1 MLGEVLGVN
10 LVDLTELGHVSD
22 INGHLDNLVPRG
34 TSLVDDVLEVLK
46 DLDGLLL
53 EGTSVL
59 GSIRLEGDLAGNVEE
74 TWVRMVRSEGWLVS
88 RRHVVVDTFAFV
100 EGSLQKEIRHVR

>member
-22 INGHLDNLVPRG
+22 VDGHLDNLVPRG
-34 TSLVDDVLEVLK
+34 ASLVDDVLEVLK

-53 EGTSVL
+53 EGTGVL
-59 GSIRLEGDLAGNVEE
+59 
-74 TWVRMVRSEGWLVS
+74 
-88 RRHVVVDTFAFV
+88 
-100 EGSLQKEIRHVR
+100 